1 MKLFRFF
8 VVILAVT
15 GSALAASAQTVSSY
29 KEQLKQQIVSENAP
43 NGANVIVTERDDAA
57 DVVRAADAEKHP
69 VRLNGYRVCI
79 FFDNS
84 QNARAG
90 AMEARQIFEEHYP
103 GVPLYME
110 YENPYFRVTVGNCLS
125 IEEAI
130 ILKGQVAE
138 FFPKAFPKSQE
149 LTLEELL
156 K

>member
-1 MKLFRFF
+1 
-8 VVILAVT
+8 
-15 GSALAASAQTVSSY
+15 
-29 KEQLKQQIVSENAP
+29 
-43 NGANVIVTERDDAA
+43 
-57 DVVRAADAEKHP
+57 
-69 VRLNGYRVCI
+69 
-79 FFDNS
+79 
-84 QNARAG
+84 
-90 AMEARQIFEEHYP
+90 MEARQIFEEHYP

-125 IEEAI
+125 IEETI

>member
-8 VVILAVT
+8 VVILAVA

-43 NGANVIVTERDDAA
+43 QGANVIVTERDDAA

-90 AMEARQIFEEHYP
+90 AMEARQIFEE
-103 GVPLYME
+103 
-110 YENPYFRVTVGNCLS
+110 
-125 IEEAI
+125 
-130 ILKGQVAE
+130 
-138 FFPKAFPKSQE
+138 
-149 LTLEELL
+149 LL